1 MLQMER
7 RDKLTL
13 ISEEA
18 SEWFIRVKDDGL
30 LAVEQEEYLRW
41 LKASPDHIAE
51 ALRMGRL
58 FAGLRRIG
66 LDGSDLEESISEE
79 GASNVVE
86 LMPREQP
93 IATPASERPQGDSRS
108 WPIAAA
114 LCAVALGSLLIV
126 AIQFGWFNEAI
137 ETDASEWRRFTLADG
152 SVVRAGPR
160 TRLSIQF
167 DETQRLIQ
175 LPDGEALFQVAKD
188 RNRPFFVNAG
198 VAVVRAVGTEF
209 GVSRKDDKILVTVAE
224 GVVSVSQVPNHSNW
238 FKRDDNPTENVGNR
252 KSVAVS
258 AGQQATVP
266 RAGPV
271 KVQRVDVKT
280 ELAWAQGRLI
290 FESGT
295 TVADAIE
302 EFNKRNII
310 QIAVNDGEI
319 ANQPIRGSFDAAD
332 PESFVQVLS
341 HGMRISVVRDTP
353 GVLFLKPKE
362 EASDDSEK
370 ALPPISAGAQ
380 SPDEPPTGPSETRT
394 SEAL

>member
-1 MLQMER
+1 MER

-13 ISEEA
+13 VSEEA

-30 LAVEQEEYLRW
+30 IAAEQDEYLQW

-51 ALRMGRL
+51 ALRMGHL
-58 FAGLRRIG
+58 FAGLRRAG
-66 LDGSDLEESISEE
+66 LQGSEESISEE
-79 GASNVVE
+79 EISNVVE
-86 LMPREQP
+86 LMPRE
-93 IATPASERPQGDSRS
+93 AGTVTPASERPRSGLHS

-114 LCAVALGSLLIV
+114 LCTVALGGLLIAAV
-126 AIQFGWFNEAI
+126 QFGWFNEAI

-152 SVVRAGPR
+152 SVVSAGPR

-167 DETQRLIQ
+167 DDTERVIQ

-209 GVSRKDDKILVTVAE
+209 GVSRKDGKVLVTVAE
-224 GVVSVSQVPNHSNW
+224 GSVSVSQVPRHSSW
-238 FKRDDNPTENVGNR
+238 FKRDDNPIENVGAR
-252 KSVAVS
+252 RSVAVS
-258 AGQQATVP
+258 AGQQAAVP

-271 KVQRVDVKT
+271 TVQHVDVKT
-280 ELAWAQGRLI
+280 ELAWAHGRLI

-302 EFNKRNII
+302 EFNKRNIV
-310 QIAVNDGEI
+310 QITVKDSEI
-319 ANQPIRGSFDAAD
+319 ANQPVRGSFDAAD
-332 PESFVQVLS
+332 PESFVQLLAR
-341 HGMRISVVRDTP
+341 GMHLSVVRDTP
-353 GVLFLKPKE
+353 GILFLQPKE

-380 SPDEPPTGPSETRT
+380 PPDEPPTGPSETRT